1 MTAKDFKLIITSLD
15 EEFKLYVKSEKGLV
29 EVKNFELNIKDG
41 YMVLN
46 PKPY

>member
-1 MTAKDFKLIITSLD
+1 MIYFKLITSLD
-15 EEFKLYVKSEKGLV
+15 EEFKLHVKTEKELV
-29 EVKNFELNIKDG
+29 EVKNLELNIKDG